1 MKSRLDIN
9 ALGRQKRLHFYP
21 FLFDDDQ
28 SEAAVVLNVPGPGD
42 QLEPHPPIFHEGFGV
57 HGLMGGVEQEN
68 EMRFGQGHSALG
80 GWRGGHPASFI

>member
-1 MKSRLDIN
+1 
-9 ALGRQKRLHFYP
+9 
-21 FLFDDDQ
+21 
-28 SEAAVVLNVPGPGD
+28 
-42 QLEPHPPIFHEGFGV
+42 V